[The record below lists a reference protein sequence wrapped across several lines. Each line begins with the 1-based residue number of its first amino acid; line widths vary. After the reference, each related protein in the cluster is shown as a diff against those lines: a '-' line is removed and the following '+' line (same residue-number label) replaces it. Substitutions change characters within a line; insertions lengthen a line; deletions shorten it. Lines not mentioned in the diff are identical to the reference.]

1 MESKLKALEGTD
13 NSPLL
18 PVSDNANSN
27 PYVQQS
33 RKSHYISEVRIV
45 DIIVLMVTFGTI
57 LSSPSVFTFM
67 SLPPQTPSFQLDSLF
82 LSNFNISNTTFR
94 TDWDTT
100 LTIENPNMIS
110 TVNINSIKGLI
121 SYKDNSLAM
130 YSIKPLELGCME
142 HRLVHVKI
150 STMTTN
156 RWIFEEINRQRD
168 ENEAVRFNMTMFVS
182 PTYTSGWWGIENVV
196 LNPRCMDL
204 KVAFLPRAGFGSW
217 VNRGPKKC
225 SLPIL

>member
-1 MESKLKALEGTD
+1 MERNLKAPEGSD

-18 PVSDNANSN
+18 PVSNHANSN

-33 RKSHYISEVRIV
+33 RKSHYISKVRIV

-57 LSSPSVFTFM
+57 LSLPSVFTSM
-67 SLPPQTPSFQLDSLF
+67 SMAPQTPSFQLDSLF
-82 LSNFNISNTTFR
+82 LSNLNISNITFR
-94 TDWDTT
+94 TDWDAT
-100 LTIENPNMIS
+100 LTIENPNLIS
-110 TVNINSIKGLI
+110 TVRLNSIKGSI

-156 RWIFEEINRQRD
+156 RSILEEINRQRD
-168 ENEAVRFNMTMFVS
+168 ENGAVSFNMTMFVS
-182 PTYTSGWWGIENVV
+182 ATYTSGWWGIEYVV
-196 LNPRCMDL
+196 LNPQCLDL

-217 VNRGPKKC
+217 VNGGPMKC

>member
-18 PVSDNANSN
+18 PVSNHANSN

-33 RKSHYISEVRIV
+33 RKSHYISKVRIV

-57 LSSPSVFTFM
+57 LSLPSVFTSM
-67 SLPPQTPSFQLDSLF
+67 SMAPQTPSFQLDSLF
-82 LSNFNISNTTFR
+82 LYNFNISNTTFR
-94 TDWDTT
+94 TDWDAT

-110 TVNINSIKGLI
+110 TVHFNSVKGLI

-150 STMTTN
+150 Y
-156 RWIFEEINRQRD
+156 INND
-168 ENEAVRFNMTMFVS
+168 NE
-182 PTYTSGWWGIENVV
+182 
-196 LNPRCMDL
+196 
-204 KVAFLPRAGFGSW
+204 
-217 VNRGPKKC
+217 
-225 SLPIL
+225 